1 MEKMF
6 YNCKSLKKLNL
17 FSFKTDKVLN
27 MTEMFNGCINLE
39 DIDLTEFNFKNVKFC
54 DNMFLGCEKISYL
67 TCNNIMHS

>member
-1 MEKMF
+1 M
-6 YNCKSLKKLNL
+6 KKLNL

>member
-1 MEKMF
+1 
-6 YNCKSLKKLNL
+6 
-17 FSFKTDKVLN
+17 